1 MRISMT
7 GYHSSQEILDLL
19 ACKEAEVIINLYN
32 QKITIESVFPLVY
45 EEGFINK
52 RVVTDYKFK
61 LVPYRIPFDNEK
73 IEGAKVSEGTILN
86 HDGKKY
92 IIDEI
97 TKEKIIAKIV
107 ETELENLQRR
117 VAELENKVG

>member
-1 MRISMT
+1 MT